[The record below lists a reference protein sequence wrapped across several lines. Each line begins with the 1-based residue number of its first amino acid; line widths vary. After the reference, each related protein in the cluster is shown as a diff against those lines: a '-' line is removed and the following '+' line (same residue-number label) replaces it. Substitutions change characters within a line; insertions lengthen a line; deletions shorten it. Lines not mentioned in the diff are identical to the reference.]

1 MIGKVVCVREAVR
14 AARARCVWSL
24 CWRDGRACPCPEAVR
39 VHAPR
44 YENGTTLRIARKG
57 RGAAERLRH
66 VRSRATPFDRRPIL
80 PRLVHCL
87 YFPNVK
93 KQRGSMLGKSIAPL
107 MKRMKSIARKMI
119 FAATHTVLRE
129 CAPLQRQWLR
139 RRRHLRPRPKHC
151 EASIPVGSFQ
161 TSCQKT
167 VTAAVGALATA
178 ARAICD
184 GTCFFELWSRA
195 RSRAHAS
202 LCHATLQLID
212 S

>member
-1 MIGKVVCVREAVR
+1 MRERGCESSPREVRLEPV
-14 AARARCVWSL
+14 L
-24 CWRDGRACPCPEAVR
+24 EGRPGLSVSRGGTCTR
-39 VHAPR
+39 HR

-93 KQRGSMLGKSIAPL
+93 KQRGSMLAKSVAPL

-151 EASIPVGSFQ
+151 EASIPVGSFRDRLRPPVR
-161 TSCQKT
+161 K
-167 VTAAVGALATA
+167 L
-178 ARAICD
+178 
-184 GTCFFELWSRA
+184 
-195 RSRAHAS
+195 
-202 LCHATLQLID
+202 
-212 S
+212 